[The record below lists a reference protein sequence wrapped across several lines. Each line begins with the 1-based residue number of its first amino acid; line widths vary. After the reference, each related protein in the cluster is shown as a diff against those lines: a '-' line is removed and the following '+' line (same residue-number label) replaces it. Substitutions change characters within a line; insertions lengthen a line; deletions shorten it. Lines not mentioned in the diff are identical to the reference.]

1 MDLQNLLKRIKLNEN
16 NISMALGVLILI
28 VVGAIVV
35 NYFKGQQQS
44 DTLPSGVTT
53 EKTQVTL
60 PTKHTVA
67 KGETL
72 WSIAEKYYKSG
83 YNWVDIQK
91 ENNLLLIQKTKHLPE
106 KVWILLQELRA
117 DPEQLPAGLRSL
129 SDYRS
134 FFSPAQK
141 EGYAGVAVYSKKEP
155 LRVENEIGLSRFDH
169 EGRILKLFFPDFV
182 LMNVYMPHGGRKK
195 ENMDYKLMA
204 YVYLVSCVE
213 SVSRGKIILAGD
225 FNVAHKEIDLAR
237 PKQNYSNTMFTPEE
251 RAKIDELIGVNLEDS
266 FRLFNREPGN
276 YSWFPYS
283 FKAKER
289 NLGWRIDY
297 AFVSKNLTSRVKQSS
312 ILKNVAG
319 SDHCPILLELNLD

>member
-1 MDLQNLLKRIKLNEN
+1 MKLVSWNVNGLRSAE
-16 NISMALGVLILI
+16 SAVLEL
-28 VVGAIVV
+28 
-35 NYFKGQQQS
+35 
-44 DTLPSGVTT
+44 
-53 EKTQVTL
+53 
-60 PTKHTVA
+60 VA
-67 KGETL
+67 KEDPD
-72 WSIAEKYYKSG
+72 
-83 YNWVDIQK
+83 V
-91 ENNLLLIQKTKHLPE
+91 
-106 KVWILLQELRA
+106 ILLQEIRA

-141 EGYAGVAVYSKKEP
+141 KGYAGVAVYSKKEP

-204 YVYLVSCVE
+204 YAYLVSCVE
-213 SVSRGKIILAGD
+213 SVNRGKIILAGD